1 MTIKKVRIFK
11 NKIIKNKKG
20 HLIKFVS
27 TKNLFFKKFGEIYFN
42 EINFKKQK
50 GWNKHLKNNCLIQCV
65 YGKVKFHLIDKLS
78 KEKKYILKCGSGS
91 ILRIPP
97 NVWFS
102 FRSLEKKSIIANMIE
117 SPHRDLEVIKSNKIK
132 NYLIG

>member
-20 HLIKFVS
+20 NLIKFVS

-50 GWNKHLKNNCLIQCV
+50 GWNNI
-65 YGKVKFHLIDKLS
+65 
-78 KEKKYILKCGSGS
+78 
-91 ILRIPP
+91 
-97 NVWFS
+97 
-102 FRSLEKKSIIANMIE
+102 
-117 SPHRDLEVIKSNKIK
+117 
-132 NYLIG
+132 